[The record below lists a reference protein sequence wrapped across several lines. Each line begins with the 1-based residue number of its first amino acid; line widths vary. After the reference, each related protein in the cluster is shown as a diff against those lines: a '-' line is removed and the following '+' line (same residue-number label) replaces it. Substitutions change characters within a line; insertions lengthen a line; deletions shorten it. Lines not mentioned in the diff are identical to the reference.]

1 MNVDKAYLLGLVIGG
16 GIFGDNEDVFRI
28 RLPYKQWGSIEEH
41 PERAGQIS
49 KDIMR
54 VVSPMF
60 RNTYGITIQ
69 FETFKF
75 GRWDILC
82 EGDISGLKSDL
93 AKYDI
98 SCEGEIKKNVS
109 IDLIIKDLVDDN
121 LKKRFIAGLADTIGS
136 TKSTHRRFNEQKQ
149 ILSFEISGF
158 QFNFVCSLC
167 RLLYC
172 IGCYPDQILWNHP
185 NFHSGNDPY
194 NKTWKKGFKLRVLLD
209 QYEEFGAFA
218 FTSKAKSAKENIA
231 LQGKKNK
238 ALPCECKDISIG
250 MSCVHSDEN
259 SPILPECIR
268 GGHYIHYEHVCVV
281 LKCPHAPYK
290 KMDKYL
296 AQAEKY
302 INPFPI
308 LFKDKKDKVELII
321 SQNAIYK
328 NRAYKTISLNVL
340 ELYSKYKKNN
350 SEMMFGKNDSG
361 YPLNIIIQAI
371 TFLIAA
377 SKNMLHGKRPIG
389 SQDSI
394 IQNELKN
401 NPNITINALLPE
413 ILTPMI
419 ITFGD
424 YSAIVGAQNPKLYK
438 KLINFDKNNPYKM
451 VIRPITEDDFVQ
463 ESM

>member
-1 MNVDKAYLLGLVIGG
+1 MNVDKAYLLGLVVGG

-69 FETFKF
+69 FETFNF

-82 EGDISGLKSDL
+82 EGDILSLKSDL
-93 AKYDI
+93 EKYDI

-109 IDLIIKDLVDDN
+109 IDKITKDLIDDN

-136 TKSTHRRFNEQKQ
+136 TKSTHRRFSDQKQ
-149 ILSFEISGF
+149 VLSFEISGF
-158 QFNFVCSLC
+158 QFKFVCSLC
-167 RLLYC
+167 RLLYS

-231 LQGKKNK
+231 LQESKNI
-238 ALPCECKDISIG
+238 ALPCENKDISVRT
-250 MSCVHSDEN
+250 SCIHSDEN
-259 SPILPECIR
+259 SETLPEYIR
-268 GGHYIHYEHVCVV
+268 GGHYIHYGHVCAV
-281 LKCPHAPYK
+281 LKCPHAPYEK
-290 KMDKYL
+290 IDKYL

-308 LFKDKKDKVELII
+308 LFKDKKEKVESII
-321 SQNAIYK
+321 NENVFYK
-328 NRAYKTISLNVL
+328 NRNYKKIQLNVS
-340 ELYSKYKKNN
+340 EIYSKYKK
-350 SEMMFGKNDSG
+350 SAPSLIFGESDSG
-361 YPLNIIIQAI
+361 YPLNVIMQAI

-377 SKNMLHGKRPIG
+377 NKDMLHGKRPIG
-389 SQDSI
+389 HQDTI
-394 IQNELKN
+394 IQDELKN
-401 NPNITINALLPE
+401 NPNLTISALLPE
-413 ILTPMI
+413 ILTPLI
-419 ITFGD
+419 ITSGD
-424 YSAIVGAQNPKLYK
+424 YSVMVGAQNPKLYK
-438 KLINFDKNNPYKM
+438 KLISFDQNNPYKM
-451 VIRPITEDDFVQ
+451 VIRPITEEDFA
-463 ESM
+463 